1 MKQNLFSRICIPL
14 YCIIL
19 VCMSWMHVSAQ
30 MGIENLPFAAGAQC
44 DPLTFNRFTGS
55 YHSNLYI
62 GNQVG
67 SNVLL
72 AWGQNMNTYI
82 TGVTGDILAPVF
94 VSTSSYAG
102 VPYEVKSSSTGG
114 GTGPSV
120 MGLRTSSNLY
130 IFGDMANIAAITSMS
145 NFGGPSLIDSRSKVT
160 LKLPTGIAITDIAQ
174 FAISP
179 TAIAIVTNLGHV
191 YILTKVQNLQGDKG
205 IANAAIWH
213 HVTLTNGSTFL
224 SGVIKF
230 SLSNSGAFALTSSGH
245 IYYWGAPANVNGI
258 VNTATSYNYA
268 YDMSTQIPSGITVV
282 DIVTLGQSVT
292 GATNVLFLLGNNLK
306 VYSCGIN
313 TQGVLGV
320 GNASVTFNQPT
331 FQPINTL
338 SNIVRIDGNTEAG
351 LFTMGAMT
359 TTGHVFGW
367 GNGVASMLGIV
378 AQSSFTGTYTN
389 TLPVD
394 IYGVGGF
401 SDFSISGHFT
411 IAFFTNLSLGIDQYW
426 YVGHNI
432 GGSIGIPS
440 NNTPVIS
447 NAVTAKLDAPAT
459 ISFDCSNTQ
468 PTITVSG
475 TLNPFVTCSGIVSGN
490 QSISIVGTSLT
501 NDVIITAPAG
511 FEISLTSGS
520 GFSNSITISGTGG
533 TITSTNIYVRISAG
547 SSGSVSGNIVLSST
561 GANSQTIPISGT
573 INPLPIIATTTGA
586 ARTGPGAL
594 TISGTVSPAIGTT
607 IDWFLNPTGGTALAI
622 GSLSYTTGIISTTTT
637 YFAEARNATTGC
649 VSTLRTPVIA
659 TINGT
664 LFAGSIGSNQSY
676 CVGQS
681 LAPLNS
687 IVGASGGTG
696 TITYQWQISTDNIT
710 FSIIPGALNVSYN
723 PVPPTQTSYYR
734 RLAFTV
740 NDGSV
745 VSNVIT
751 IVVNP
756 KPVANF

>member
-1 MKQNLFSRICIPL
+1 MLQNLLSKICIKL
-14 YCIIL
+14 FFIVFTTL
-19 VCMSWMHVSAQ
+19 FWVQGSSQ
-30 MGIENLPFAAGAQC
+30 MGVENLPLVGGANC

-67 SNVLL
+67 TNVLL

-94 VSTSSYAG
+94 VSTASYTG

-130 IFGDMANIAAITSMS
+130 IFGDMTNIAAITTMAS
-145 NFGGPSLIDSRSKVT
+145 FGGPSLIDSRSKVT
-160 LKLPTGIAITDIAQ
+160 LKLPAGVSITDIAQ
-174 FAISP
+174 FEISP
-179 TAIAIVTNLGHV
+179 TAIAIVTKFGHV

-205 IANAAIWH
+205 VVNAAIWH
-213 HVTLTNGSTFL
+213 HVTLSNGSTFL
-224 SGVIKF
+224 SGVVKF

-245 IYYWGAPANVNGI
+245 IFYWGSPANVNGA
-258 VNTATSYNYA
+258 VNTTTSYNYA
-268 YDMSTQIPSGITVV
+268 YDMSAQIPTGITVV
-282 DIVTLGQSVT
+282 DIVTLGQSGT
-292 GATNVLFLLGNNLK
+292 NAPNVLFLLGNNLK

-320 GNASVTFNQPT
+320 GNASTSFNQPK
-331 FQPINTL
+331 FQPINSL

-351 LFTMGAMT
+351 LFTMGAMST
-359 TTGHVFGW
+359 SGHVYGW

-378 AQSSFTGTYTN
+378 AQSSFTLTYTN

-394 IYGVGGF
+394 IYGIGGF

-411 IAFFTNLSLGIDQYW
+411 IAFFTNLALNIDQYW

-440 NNTPVIS
+440 NNTAVIS
-447 NAVTAKLDAPAT
+447 NAVTAKLDAPGT

-475 TLNPFVTCSGIVSGN
+475 TINPFVACEGVVSGY
-490 QSISIVGTSLT
+490 QTLSILGTSLT
-501 NDVIITAPAG
+501 NDIVITAPSG
-511 FEISLTSGS
+511 FEISLNSGT
-520 GFSNSITISGTGG
+520 GYTNSITLTGTGG
-533 TITSTNIYVRISAG
+533 TVTSTNIYVRLSAG
-547 SSGSVSGNIVLSST
+547 LSGSVSGNIDLSSI
-561 GANSQTIPISGT
+561 GANSQSIALSGT
-573 INPLPIIATTTGA
+573 VNPLPTIATTTGA
-586 ARTGPGAL
+586 ARTGSGSL

-607 IDWFLNPTGGTALAI
+607 IDWYLNPSGGTALAL
-622 GSLSYTTGIISTTTT
+622 GSLSYTTGIISSTTT
-637 YFAEARNATTGC
+637 YFAEARNTTTGC
-649 VSTLRTPVIA
+649 VSNLRTPVIA

-676 CVGQS
+676 CIGQS
-681 LAPLNS
+681 LDPLNS
-687 IVGASGGTG
+687 IVIASGGTG
-696 TITYQWQISTDNIT
+696 TITYQWQLSIDNINFNNISSAT
-710 FSIIPGALNVSYN
+710 NVSYN
-723 PVPPTQTSYYR
+723 PIPPIQTSYYK
-734 RLAFTV
+734 RLATTS
-740 NDGSV
+740 NDGTV
-745 VSNVIT
+745 ASNIIT

-756 KPVANF
+756 KPVVNF